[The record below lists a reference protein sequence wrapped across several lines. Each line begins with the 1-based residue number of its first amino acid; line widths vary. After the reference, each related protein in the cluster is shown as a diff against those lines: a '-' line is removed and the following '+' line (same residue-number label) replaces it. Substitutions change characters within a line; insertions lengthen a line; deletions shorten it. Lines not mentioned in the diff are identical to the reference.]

1 MSLLFANWFISTC
14 HLDSMKWC
22 SGMSSSYLA
31 YEQGAEILVTNDLAT
46 QSLLT
51 LVQEVKNLR
60 MCEIK
65 IVGRNLAIAQLV
77 KVTMSAEV

>member
-1 MSLLFANWFISTC
+1 MSFSC
-14 HLDSMKWC
+14 
-22 SGMSSSYLA
+22 LA
-31 YEQGAEILVTNDLAT
+31 YEQGAEVLVTNYLAE
-46 QSLLT
+46 QNLLT

-65 IVGRNLAIAQLV
+65 IVGRNLAIAQLG